1 MRTFFVS
8 MMAIFLIALP
18 VAETAEAKRLGGGFS
33 LGKKFSAPKKATP
46 PAQQKQATPN
56 AAQQANKA
64 TPQRKGF
71 GGLMAG
77 LLAGGIFGALLFGG
91 AFDGIQFMD
100 LLLIAAVIFII
111 YKIMSAR
118 RAAQPQPAYADRGAQ
133 QYEINP
139 HHKENQNQDDHNH
152 HQAREAQQDFKPMPS
167 FNSGWGGSQE
177 VSVPQ
182 WFNKEAFIEGAR
194 GHFLKLQAAWDT
206 CDWDE
211 IKSYTAP
218 ELFELLQQERAK
230 LPAEQHTD
238 VVSVMAEIANF
249 IEEPQEAI
257 VSVNFYGWL
266 KEDNDETTEFNETW
280 HLARDMS
287 QENAD
292 WFIVGI
298 EQN

>member
-1 MRTFFVS
+1 MRTFFIS
-8 MMAIFLIALP
+8 LMAIFLITLP
-18 VAETAEAKRLGGGFS
+18 VAETVEAKRLGGGFS

-46 PAQQKQATPN
+46 PAQQKQAAPN
-56 AAQQANKA
+56 AAQQATKA
-64 TPQRKGF
+64 APKRKGF

-118 RAAQPQPAYADRGAQ
+118 KAAQPQPAYADQGAQ
-133 QYEINP
+133 RYEINP
-139 HHKENQNQDDHNH
+139 HHEQN
-152 HQAREAQQDFKPMPS
+152 QAREAQQDFKPMPS
-167 FNSGWGGSQE
+167 FGSNLGGNGWGDSQE
-177 VSVPQ
+177 INVPQ
-182 WFNKEAFIEGAR
+182 WFNKDAFVEGAR
-194 GHFLKLQAAWDT
+194 GHFIKLQAAWDN

-211 IKSYTAP
+211 IKSYTAA

-230 LPAEQHTD
+230 LPEHQRTE

-266 KEDNDETTEFNETW
+266 KEDTDETVEFNETW
-280 HLARDMS
+280 HLSRDMS
-287 QENAD
+287 QDNAD